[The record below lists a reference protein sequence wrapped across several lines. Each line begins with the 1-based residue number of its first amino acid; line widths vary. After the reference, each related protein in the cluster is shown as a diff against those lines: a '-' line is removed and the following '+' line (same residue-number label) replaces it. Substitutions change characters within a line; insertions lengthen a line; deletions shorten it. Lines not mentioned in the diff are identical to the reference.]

1 MGSLADT
8 LFEKP
13 LFQPDPCSRQKEETT
28 LNQFLADEIASKRF
42 DVQHLPDRKKWVPTY
57 MKDNPLLPGMDNFD
71 IVDHEKQR
79 WSSIFECTKW
89 AGGVYAAYKWAPQ
102 FMPKEIPPSALIAWK
117 KRTGEEHI
125 VFGSK
130 SHSELLKELKLKYI
144 ATCVGSMA
152 VGWTANHALD
162 RLLFPKDQYLE
173 GTLLGDAA
181 GIWLAIAVPGWRNK
195 AMLVAGLHLAGKT
208 VDHWQQPK
216 YPTRP

>member
-79 WSSIFECTKW
+79 
-89 AGGVYAAYKWAPQ
+89 
-102 FMPKEIPPSALIAWK
+102 
-117 KRTGEEHI
+117 
-125 VFGSK
+125 
-130 SHSELLKELKLKYI
+130 
-144 ATCVGSMA
+144 
-152 VGWTANHALD
+152 
-162 RLLFPKDQYLE
+162 
-173 GTLLGDAA
+173 
-181 GIWLAIAVPGWRNK
+181 
-195 AMLVAGLHLAGKT
+195 
-208 VDHWQQPK
+208 
-216 YPTRP
+216 